1 MGLWYFRQKE
11 QDTHRTTILGH
22 MNLERR
28 VFDLFEFIIV
38 GTRITLLSSKNAVNK
53 GCVRGEEYVLPHV
66 TDVFAMHRVVR
77 REVLEFIR
85 PGGIKRW
92 IILDESCQE
101 FLEFLVMH
109 KTKIQF
115 VNVVKDV

>member
-1 MGLWYFRQKE
+1 M
-11 QDTHRTTILGH
+11 T
-22 MNLERR
+22 LERR
-28 VFDLFEFIIV
+28 VCDLFEFPIV
-38 GTRITLLSSKNAVNK
+38 GTRITVLGNNNLVNK
-53 GCVRGEEYVLPHV
+53 WCVRGEEYVLPHV
-66 TDVFAMHRVVR
+66 TAIFAMHRVVR
-77 REVLEFIR
+77 QEVLEFIR
-85 PGGIKRW
+85 PRGMKKW